1 MKRNNGYQSMF
12 CVWVMCLA
20 YGVNAGALGEEAH
33 DHDHGPEPFG
43 TDWTKGW
50 RDLTI
55 THKYE
60 RGLEFWFPF
69 EDGNVYFK
77 KLFGQFSH
85 FYIIGKHSPG
95 IR

>member
-1 MKRNNGYQSMF
+1 
-12 CVWVMCLA
+12 MCEPGWLF
-20 YGVNAGALGEEAH
+20 ALCIVVRVINRTAVV
-33 DHDHGPEPFG
+33 
-43 TDWTKGW
+43 
-50 RDLTI
+50 RDPYARWCGLTI